1 MCSLSLFGF
10 FSEIATTD
18 VPVDGHGMIWNVS
31 KEYLIALLQV
41 IVSILIWSASFVA
54 TKFSYDV
61 FTPLVLC
68 FIRFLAASMILYF
81 LQRTR
86 NHGKQ
91 LPPEDRR
98 AVMLSGL
105 CGVTIYYSF
114 ENVGLSL
121 TSAANASVI
130 TAVYPIMTILLGVL
144 VFHERVPL
152 RQLFGIIIA
161 VFGIIVVTYTNVEG
175 ETSSLLGNLLLIA
188 NGFNW
193 GMYNYEVQKV
203 SQKTDSLTLTCYQTL
218 YGTLFLLPA
227 LVLEAPFQVG
237 ILTTRA
243 ILSILFLIFGCS
255 IGAYFLYNEGL
266 RHISAISAASV
277 LNLMPVFGL
286 FFSATI
292 LKEAITMRQII
303 GCIAVMAGVMLSAYV
318 KK

>member
-1 MCSLSLFGF
+1 
-10 FSEIATTD
+10 
-18 VPVDGHGMIWNVS
+18 MIWTMS

-68 FIRFLAASMILYF
+68 FIRFFVASVVLLL
-81 LQRTR
+81 LQMTCNR
-86 NHGKQ
+86 GKK

-98 AVMLSGL
+98 AVMISGL
-105 CGVTIYYSF
+105 SGVTIYYSF

-130 TAVYPIMTILLGVL
+130 TAVYPVMTILLGVL
-144 VFHERVPL
+144 FFHERVPF
-152 RQLFGIIIA
+152 RQLFGILTA
-161 VFGIIVVTYTNVEG
+161 VAGIIVVTYTNVEG
-175 ETSSLLGNLLLIA
+175 ESSSLIGNLLLIA

-203 SQKTDSLTLTCYQTL
+203 SQKTDSLSLTCYQTL
-218 YGTLFLLPA
+218 YGSLFLLPA
-227 LVLEAPFQVG
+227 LLLEAPFQVG
-237 ILTTRA
+237 VLTTRA
-243 ILSILFLIFGCS
+243 VLSILFLIFGCS

-286 FFSATI
+286 FFSAVL
-292 LKEAITMRQII
+292 LKEAITARQIV
-303 GCIAVMAGVMLSAYV
+303 GCIAVMAGVMLSAYA